1 MNPVTIQFDATIAN
15 ATAVTWSFSNGGSA
29 TGASTVQS
37 FGANGPAFAVATV
50 SNDCGTV
57 SDTLN
62 FTVGMGEN
70 ALATLRVFPNP
81 TTGLVRV
88 EFPMQSS
95 GTAMVRV
102 LSITGAQLT
111 ATNAQFAAGT
121 ASVDLDLRGLASGL
135 YLLEVQTEEAT
146 GVQRLVIE
154 R

>member
-1 MNPVTIQFDATIAN
+1 
-15 ATAVTWSFSNGGSA
+15 
-29 TGASTVQS
+29 
-37 FGANGPAFAVATV
+37 
-50 SNDCGTV
+50 
-57 SDTLN
+57 
-62 FTVGMGEN
+62 
-70 ALATLRVFPNP
+70 
-81 TTGLVRV
+81 
-88 EFPMQSS
+88 MQTS

-121 ASVDLDLRGLASGL
+121 VSVDLDLRGLASGL

>member
-1 MNPVTIQFDATIAN
+1 MNPVTIQFN
-15 ATAVTWSFSNGGSA
+15 ATTNATSVSWSFSNGGSA
-29 TGASTVQS
+29 TGTSTVQS
-37 FGANGPAFAVATV
+37 FGTNGPAFAVATV
-50 SNDCGTV
+50 SNGCGTV

-88 EFPMQSS
+88 EFPMRTS

-121 ASVDLDLRGLASGL
+121 ATVDLDLRGLASGL